1 MSSKKLS
8 SYAIF
13 FWRIKFLFLIFI
25 LSLQCTSPTR
35 PLIIG
40 HRGAKGHVAENTLPS
55 IAKAMEL
62 GVDGIEID
70 IFLCKSGELVV
81 FHDKKLDRL
90 TNNHGYIE
98 SLEYD
103 SIKKISVLGGYK
115 IPTIVE
121 VLKLIDGKV
130 FLNIE
135 LKGSGTALPTHK
147 ILTPIIKQKKWTADQ
162 FIISSF
168 DWEELKNFYR
178 LNQEVPIALLTSDD
192 PLDALPLARELN
204 AQAINPDFE
213 SLNKKNVMKIQQA
226 GFKVFPYT
234 INDPKNIKKM
244 LTFEVDGIIT
254 DYPERVRNA
263 LATN

>member
-8 SYAIF
+8 SFAIF
-13 FWRIKFLFLIFI
+13 FCRIKYLCLIFI

-40 HRGAKGHVAENTLPS
+40 HRGAKGYIAENTLPS

-115 IPTIVE
+115 IPTIGE

-135 LKGSGTALPTHK
+135 LICKNTNADFFPKRRHFCRRFLRVEITSGCL
-147 ILTPIIKQKKWTADQ
+147 
-162 FIISSF
+162 FIS
-168 DWEELKNFYR
+168 R
-178 LNQEVPIALLTSDD
+178 L
-192 PLDALPLARELN
+192 
-204 AQAINPDFE
+204 
-213 SLNKKNVMKIQQA
+213 
-226 GFKVFPYT
+226 
-234 INDPKNIKKM
+234 
-244 LTFEVDGIIT
+244 
-254 DYPERVRNA
+254 
-263 LATN
+263 